1 MAEAMDD
8 ATVALRVAR
17 RLKPAAPDNFGI
29 FTSDTFLDL
38 YQQATTGIFAVLVGV
53 VALSLVV
60 GGIVIMNI
68 MLMVVSERTR
78 EIGLR
83 KALGARR
90 ADIMSQ
96 VLTESV
102 TLSIF
107 GGIVGIALGLA
118 RGHADRRRHAAAGA
132 ARAVVGRARHRHHGR
147 RRPVLRRST
156 RRRARRALDPIEAL
170 RRE

>member
-1 MAEAMDD
+1 M
-8 ATVALRVAR
+8 
-17 RLKPAAPDNFGI
+17 RL
-29 FTSDTFLDL
+29 
-38 YQQATTGIFAVLVGV
+38 YEQATNGIFAVLVGV

-90 ADIMSQ
+90 SNIMSQ

-102 TLSIF
+102 TLSMF
-107 GGIVGIALGLA
+107 GGIVGIALGFLFALIISAVSPLPA
-118 RGHADRRRHAAAGA
+118 RLEPWSIVLGVGITAGVGLFFGAYPASRAA
-132 ARAVVGRARHRHHGR
+132 
-147 RRPVLRRST
+147 
-156 RRRARRALDPIEAL
+156 ALDPIEAL